1 MFTTRITTAFNIIIQ
16 YIADHLTFVNSPL
29 EMALSVTDTNLV
41 SSIERGDDDE
51 PTQAYYQY
59 VEECEEEATK
69 LYD

>member
-1 MFTTRITTAFNIIIQ
+1 MNVTPIFLCSQII
-16 YIADHLTFVNSPL
+16 F
-29 EMALSVTDTNLV
+29 DTNLV

-51 PTQAYYQY
+51 PPQAYYQY